1 MYAFLVKTFWTL
13 RSFVLCVAVL
23 ASGVMAAHVANT
35 MSKSTAAPAAAN
47 LPGQSDTTQAGKVK
61 RFGPDG
67 IVLPADTA
75 TKMGLKVAV
84 VLLPTRPIRLP
95 PFQGNLALDNER
107 LSRVRSRFPGEV
119 MEIGRRAEG
128 STFSAAFQVGDRVRN
143 GDLLA
148 VVWSKDLGEKKN
160 ELLDSLSRLK
170 LDRDNLVRYK
180 SLTEGVIALKQIRE
194 AEAAVRSSE
203 NAVAK
208 AESTLRA
215 WQLSDDE
222 IESVAAKADTLG
234 GSQAVRDSTAKRTWA
249 RVEVRASQDGVILE
263 KNVAARD
270 IIDMTTT
277 LFVIGDI
284 SRLTV
289 WAHVY
294 EEDLAL
300 LQALPQPIR
309 WTVALSSRHGA
320 MFPGTLSR
328 IGAVIDP
335 AQHTALVCGSVE
347 NPDGDLKAG
356 QSVTVTVELPQPSG
370 ELELPATAVVEDGR
384 ESVVFVEP
392 DSHESRFV
400 RRSVSV
406 VRRFREVI
414 YVRAS
419 NDGVHAGDR
428 VVTSGSLLLRQAIDQ
443 LPTPDVN

>member
-1 MYAFLVKTFWTL
+1 MYAFVVKTFWTI
-13 RSFVLCVAVL
+13 RSFILCVAVL
-23 ASGVMAAHVANT
+23 ASGIMAAYVANT
-35 MSKSTAAPAAAN
+35 MSKSTAAPATEN
-47 LPGQSDTTQAGKVK
+47 PPGQSDSAQAVKVK

-67 IVLPADTA
+67 IVLPADTV
-75 TKMGLKVAV
+75 TKMGLNVAV

-95 PFQGNLALDNER
+95 PFQGVLALDNER

-128 STFSAAFQVGDRVRN
+128 STMTPFQVGDRVRI

-160 ELLDSLSRLK
+160 ELLDALSRLK

-215 WQLSDDE
+215 WQLGDDE
-222 IESVAAKADTLG
+222 IESIAAKADTLG
-234 GSQAVRDSTAKRTWA
+234 GSRTGRDLTTDRTWA

-309 WTVALSSRHGA
+309 WTVALPSRHGA
-320 MFPGTLSR
+320 TFPGTLSR

-347 NPDGDLKAG
+347 NPAGDLKAG

-392 DSHESRFV
+392 NPHENRFV

-428 VVTSGSLLLRQAIDQ
+428 VVTSGSLLLRQALDQ
-443 LPTPDVN
+443 LPTPVVN